1 MIPVRNIY
9 YMLSYAFQVLQEQ
22 GYKNIQ
28 DEQFENA
35 LDMFSSILTKG
46 VTLQIKRGL
55 NKDYQI
61 EKEPLSAIRGK
72 IDITES
78 IKTKIITSTQLVCE
92 YDDFSENSYFNK
104 IVKTTLLLLLKS
116 DISSVRKKEIKNI
129 LLFLANV
136 DTLDRNN
143 INWNIRFNKNNQ
155 TYRLLLSICRLIIK
169 GLLQSE
175 QAGNSKEMTFLD
187 EQKIHKLYEKFIREY
202 YKKHH
207 PELAASAEQIP
218 WQLDDDYD
226 GMLPTMQ
233 SDITL
238 KHGQKVLI
246 IDAKYYTNNL
256 QTRFDAHTIN
266 SANLY
271 QIFTYVKNKTIELG
285 EEGGNVS
292 GMLLYAKTDDF
303 VQPGGIYK
311 MSGNTIEV
319 RTLDL
324 NLDFCDIKQQ
334 LESIVD
340 AYFQ

>member
-78 IKTKIITSTQLVCE
+78 IKTKIITSTQLVCVH
-92 YDDFSENSYFNK
+92 DDFSENSYFNK
-104 IVKTTLLLLLKS
+104 IIKTTLLLLLKS
-116 DISSVRKKEIKNI
+116 NISSVRKKEIKNI
-129 LLFLANV
+129 LLYLTNV
-136 DTLDRNN
+136 DILDKNT

-155 TYRLLLSICRLIIK
+155 TYHLLLSICRLIIK

-175 QAGNSKEMTFLD
+175 QFGNSKEMTFLD
-187 EQKIHKLYEKFIREY
+187 EQKMHKLYEKFIREY

-218 WQLDDDYD
+218 WQLDDDDD

-238 KHGQKVLI
+238 KRGRQVLI

-256 QTRFDAHTIN
+256 QIRFDSHTIN

-271 QIFTYVKNKTIELG
+271 QIFTYVKNKTLALG
-285 EEGGNVS
+285 EKGHNVS
-292 GMLLYAKTDDF
+292 GMLLYAKTDDL
-303 VQPGGIYK
+303 VQPSGVYK